1 MNKNS
6 DFCKSY
12 GIKSKGDI
20 NLSLKIYKSDEGF
33 DKILVITHGYG
44 EHQGYYVDF
53 AKYFMKKGFA
63 VCAYDLRSHGKSGG
77 KQGHVPSF
85 ELFLDDLE
93 NIIGFAQNQLGTL
106 PVYLFG
112 HSMGGSIVLNYLL
125 RRTPENVKKA
135 IISSPWLKLAFE
147 PPKLKLIL
155 ANIGKKLFPSLVMK
169 GELDPYSLS
178 GNPDFVSRFIND
190 PLTYDKISPGYFS
203 TIREYGL
210 YALANANKLRHNI
223 LMSHGSDDKVT
234 SSQASKE
241 FCENAGEFCKYKLW
255 KGYKHVVF
263 SENDKNTVFEY
274 YYDYLVS

>member
-1 MNKNS
+1 MNKNG
-6 DFCKSY
+6 DLCKSY

-20 NLSLKIYKSDEGF
+20 NLSLKIYESDEGF

-44 EHQGYYVDF
+44 EHQGYYEDF

-63 VCAYDLRSHGKSGG
+63 VCTYDLRSHGKSGG

-93 NIIGFAQNQLGTL
+93 NIIGFAQNQLGAL

-125 RRTPENVKKA
+125 RRTPENVNKA

-147 PPKLKLIL
+147 PPRLKLIL

-169 GELDPYSLS
+169 GELDIYSLS
-178 GNPDFVSRFIND
+178 RNPDFVSRFIND

-210 YALANANKLRHNI
+210 YALANANKLRNKV

-241 FCENAGEFCKYKLW
+241 FCENTGEYCTYKLVYSFITIIIN
-255 KGYKHVVF
+255 GGGEEP
-263 SENDKNTVFEY
+263 S
-274 YYDYLVS
+274 S